1 MYQEISKLLFHP
13 GDFFIRKQNEEISLF
28 IPAVIVGIG
37 GIVNF
42 LSPLLQRAFTH
53 GGDISNYIIMPG
65 AALFFFVLPFALW
78 FVTAGILF
86 IVSRLL
92 SGTGSFP
99 ATLQNTGYG
108 YLPQTLLSPFF
119 FINGS
124 LQNWISSMELSI
136 FMRVTVFVLG
146 AGLILGLFWSAAL
159 WTVAMEKTHDLS
171 RFKAIAGPAIIVL
184 FSLLPLLLIILTES
198 AARVPPP

>member
-1 MYQEISKLLFHP
+1 MYREIIDLLFHP
-13 GDFFIRKQNEEISLF
+13 GEFFTRKQNEVISLF
-28 IPAVIVGIG
+28 IPAVIIGIG

-42 LSPLLQRAFTH
+42 LSPLLERAFAH

-65 AALFFFVLPFALW
+65 AAIFFVLLPFALW
-78 FVTAGILF
+78 IVTAGILYVF
-86 IVSRLL
+86 SRIL

-108 YLPQTLLSPFF
+108 YLPQTLLSPLV

-124 LQNWISSMELSI
+124 LLDWISGMELSA
-136 FMRVTVFVLG
+136 FLRVMVAVLG

-159 WTVAMEKTHDLS
+159 WTVAMEKTHGIS
-171 RFKAIAGPAIIVL
+171 RGRAIAGPALVVL

-198 AARVPPP
+198 AARVPPQ